1 MKIYIDAGHGGDSI
15 GATYKGRKEQDDC
28 LRLALKVEEFLL
40 KQKNVEVKLS
50 RRTDINPLIS
60 NRCKEAN
67 AWKADYYLSIH
78 RNAYVPEKATGA
90 EIWVYSKAAVN
101 GETFNKAAR
110 ILELTCAATGYTNR
124 GTKRGAP
131 SYSDYGV
138 NSLTNMSSALIEC
151 GFIDTTKD
159 NETFDA
165 KFNAM
170 AEAIARGLVESCG
183 GAYVFEKTEVK
194 PATPPA
200 PAEVKVPFVKQTVQI
215 GSFSKI
221 LGAETYLADAKKK
234 GLPAELVTVNG
245 VHRIILGDVSTQAE
259 ADKLIAMAKKAG
271 FEVALVP
278 LVAVVPGD
286 IDGDGKI
293 TAADARTALRDAVE
307 LEKLTTRQK
316 RAADIDGDGKVTA
329 ADAREILRKSVGLDK

>member
-50 RRTDINPLIS
+50 RRTDVNPLIS

-67 AWKADYYLSIH
+67 AWKADYFLSIH
-78 RNAYVPEKATGA
+78 RNAFTPEKATGA
-90 EIWVYSKAAVN
+90 EIWVYSKAATN
-101 GETFNKAAR
+101 GETFNKAVR
-110 ILELTCAATGYTNR
+110 ILELTCAATGYENR
-124 GTKRGAP
+124 GTKKGAP

-138 NSLTNMSSALIEC
+138 NSLTNMNSALIEC

-159 NETFDA
+159 NEIFDA

-170 AEAIARGLVESCG
+170 AEAIAQGLVEACG
-183 GAYVFEKTEVK
+183 GVYVFAKTEVK
-194 PATPPA
+194 PVTTPA
-200 PAEVKVPFVKQTVQI
+200 PAVFEKQTVQI
-215 GSFSKI
+215 GSFEGA
-221 LGAETYLADAKKK
+221 LGAETYLADAIAK
-234 GLPAELVTVNG
+234 GLPAEKVTVNG
-245 VHRIILGDVSTQAE
+245 IHKIILGDVDTQAE

-271 FEVALVP
+271 FNTVLVP
-278 LVAVVPGD
+278 LIKVIPGD
-286 IDGDGKI
+286 IDGDGKV
-293 TAADARTALRDAVE
+293 TAADARVGLRDSVD
-307 LEKLTTRQK
+307 LENLTKRQK
-316 RAADIDGDGKVTA
+316 RAADVDSDGKVTA